1 MVLNLGKDKTE
12 IIKPK
17 KDGKVSKN
25 VLTPIIYLILGVI
38 LAFKSDEA
46 VKLVFYILG
55 IIVIIYGIKSL
66 ITYYQNK
73 DNMQFKNINLSIGVI
88 SILIGALLI
97 ILAGALNLGIR
108 YILGFFMIFI
118 GVSRLLSD
126 YSLSNYKNFNTMS
139 NIVLIILGI
148 FSIFVSNAVLV
159 IIGWILIVNSALLF
173 FEYFK
178 N

>member
-1 MVLNLGKDKTE
+1 MSKDKTE

-17 KDGKVSKN
+17 KEGKDKSN
-25 VLTPIIYLILGVI
+25 VLTPIIYIILGFI

-46 VKLVFYILG
+46 VKFVFYILG
-55 IIVIIYGIKSL
+55 LIVIVYGIKSL

-73 DNMQFKNINLSIGVI
+73 DNIQFKNINLSIGII
-88 SILIGALLI
+88 SILIGVLLI
-97 ILAGALNLGIR
+97 VLAGALNLGIR

-118 GVSRLLSD
+118 GISRLLTD
-126 YSLSNYKNFNTMS
+126 YSMKTFKNFNTLS
-139 NIVLIILGI
+139 NLVLIILGI

-159 IIGWILIVNSALLF
+159 IIGWILIVNALLLF

>member
-1 MVLNLGKDKTE
+1 MGKDKTE

-17 KDGKVSKN
+17 KEKKDNKN
-25 VLTPIIYLILGVI
+25 IITPIIYLILGFI

-55 IIVIIYGIKSL
+55 IIVIVYGIKAFM
-66 ITYYQNK
+66 TYYQNR
-73 DNMQFKNINLSIGVI
+73 DNIQIKNINLSIAIV
-88 SILIGALLI
+88 SILIGSLLI
-97 ILAGALNLGIR
+97 ILAGALNMGIR

-118 GVSRLLSD
+118 GISRFLTD
-126 YSLSNYKNFNTMS
+126 YSLSNYKNLSTMS

-159 IIGWILIVNSALLF
+159 IIGWILIANAALLF

>member
-1 MVLNLGKDKTE
+1 MGKDKTE

-17 KDGKVSKN
+17 KEKKDNKN
-25 VLTPIIYLILGVI
+25 IITPIVYLILGFI

-55 IIVIIYGIKSL
+55 IIVIVYGIKAFM
-66 ITYYQNK
+66 TYYQNR
-73 DNMQFKNINLSIGVI
+73 DNIQIKNINLSIAIV
-88 SILIGALLI
+88 SILIGSLLI
-97 ILAGALNLGIR
+97 ILAGALNMGIR

-118 GVSRLLSD
+118 GISRFLTD
-126 YSLSNYKNFNTMS
+126 YSLSNYKNLSTMS

-159 IIGWILIVNSALLF
+159 IIGWILIANAALLF

>member
-1 MVLNLGKDKTE
+1 MGKDKTE

-17 KDGKVSKN
+17 KEGKDNKN
-25 VLTPIIYLILGVI
+25 ILTPIIYLILGFI
-38 LAFKSDEA
+38 LAFRSNEA

-55 IIVIIYGIKSL
+55 IVVIVFGIKSFM
-66 ITYYQNK
+66 TYYQNK
-73 DNMQFKNINLSIGVI
+73 DNMQFKNINLSIGII
-88 SILIGALLI
+88 SVLIGTLLI

-118 GVSRLLSD
+118 GVSRLFTD

-139 NIVLIILGI
+139 NIVLVILGI

>member
-1 MVLNLGKDKTE
+1 MSKDKTE

-17 KDGKVSKN
+17 KEGKENKN
-25 VLTPIIYLILGVI
+25 VLTPIIYLILGFI

-46 VKLVFYILG
+46 VKLIFYILG
-55 IIVIIYGIKSL
+55 IIIIVYGIKSL

-73 DNMQFKNINLSIGVI
+73 DNIQLRNINLSIGIV
-88 SILIGALLI
+88 SILIGILLI
-97 ILAGALNLGIR
+97 VLAGALNLGIR

-118 GVSRLLSD
+118 GISRLLTD
-126 YSLSNYKNFNTMS
+126 YSLSNYKNFNTLS
-139 NIVLIILGI
+139 NLVLIILGI

-159 IIGWILIVNSALLF
+159 IIGWILIVNSVLLF

>member
-1 MVLNLGKDKTE
+1 MGKDKTE

-17 KDGKVSKN
+17 KEGKDNKS
-25 VLTPIIYLILGVI
+25 VLTPIIYLILGFI
-38 LAFKSDEA
+38 LAFRSNEA

-55 IIVIIYGIKSL
+55 IMIIIYGIKSFM
-66 ITYYQNK
+66 TYYQNK
-73 DNMQFKNINLSIGVI
+73 DSIQFKNINLSIALV
-88 SILIGALLI
+88 SILIGVLLI

-118 GVSRLLSD
+118 GVSRLLTD
-126 YSLSNYKNFNTMS
+126 YSIKSYKSFSILS

-159 IIGWILIVNSALLF
+159 IIGWILIANALLLF

>member
-1 MVLNLGKDKTE
+1 MSKDKTE

-17 KDGKVSKN
+17 KEGKDKSN
-25 VLTPIIYLILGVI
+25 VLTPIIYIILGFI

-46 VKLVFYILG
+46 VKFVFYILG
-55 IIVIIYGIKSL
+55 LIVIVYGIKSL

-73 DNMQFKNINLSIGVI
+73 DNIQLKNINLSIGII
-88 SILIGALLI
+88 SILIGVLLI
-97 ILAGALNLGIR
+97 VLAGALNLGIR

-118 GVSRLLSD
+118 GISRLLTD
-126 YSLSNYKNFNTMS
+126 YSMKTFKNFNTLS
-139 NIVLIILGI
+139 NLVLIILGI

-159 IIGWILIVNSALLF
+159 IIGWILIVNALLLF

>member
-1 MVLNLGKDKTE
+1 MVFNLSKDKTE
-12 IIKPK
+12 IIKPNK
-17 KDGKVSKN
+17 ESKDN
-25 VLTPIIYLILGVI
+25 RNIINPIIYLILGFI
-38 LAFKSDEA
+38 LAFKSNEA
-46 VKLVFYILG
+46 VEIIFYILG
-55 IIVIIYGIKSL
+55 LIVIVYGIKSF

-73 DNMQFKNINLSIGVI
+73 DNIQLKNINLSIGVI
-88 SILIGALLI
+88 SILIGVLLI
-97 ILAGALNLGIR
+97 VLAGALNLGIR

-118 GVSRLLSD
+118 GISRILTD
-126 YSLSNYKNFNTMS
+126 YSLSSYKKFNTLS

-159 IIGWILIVNSALLF
+159 IIGWILIVNAILLF

>member
-17 KDGKVSKN
+17 KEGKASKN

-73 DNMQFKNINLSIGVI
+73 DSMQFKNINLSIGII

>member
-1 MVLNLGKDKTE
+1 MSKDKTE

-17 KDGKVSKN
+17 KEGKDNKN
-25 VLTPIIYLILGVI
+25 VLTPIIYLILGFI
-38 LAFKSDEA
+38 LAFKSNEA
-46 VKLVFYILG
+46 VKLIFYILG
-55 IIVIIYGIKSL
+55 IMIIIYGIKAFM
-66 ITYYQNK
+66 TYYQNK
-73 DNMQFKNINLSIGVI
+73 DNIQLKNVNLSISII
-88 SILIGALLI
+88 SVLIGLLLI

-118 GVSRLLSD
+118 GVSRLLAD
-126 YSLSNYKNFNTMS
+126 YSLNNYKNFNTMS

-159 IIGWILIVNSALLF
+159 IIGWILIVNAVLLF
-173 FEYFK
+173 FEYFR

>member
-1 MVLNLGKDKTE
+1 MSKDKTE

-17 KDGKVSKN
+17 KEEKDTKN
-25 VLTPIIYLILGVI
+25 VLTPIIYLILGFI
-38 LAFKSDEA
+38 LVFKSDEA
-46 VKLVFYILG
+46 VKFVFYILG
-55 IIVIIYGIKSL
+55 LIVIVYGIKSL

-73 DNMQFKNINLSIGVI
+73 DNIQFKNINLSIGII
-88 SILIGALLI
+88 SILIGVLLI
-97 ILAGALNLGIR
+97 VLAGALNLGIR

-118 GVSRLLSD
+118 GISRLLTD
-126 YSLSNYKNFNTMS
+126 YSMKTFKNFNTLS
-139 NIVLIILGI
+139 NLVLIILGI

-159 IIGWILIVNSALLF
+159 IIGWILIVNALLLF

>member
-1 MVLNLGKDKTE
+1 MSKDKTE

-17 KDGKVSKN
+17 KEGKENKN
-25 VLTPIIYLILGVI
+25 ILTPIVYLILGFI

-55 IIVIIYGIKSL
+55 IIVIVYGIKSF

-73 DNMQFKNINLSIGVI
+73 DNIGLKNINLSIGVI
-88 SILIGALLI
+88 SVLIGILLI
-97 ILAGALNLGIR
+97 VLAGALNLGIR

-118 GVSRLLSD
+118 GISRLLTD
-126 YSLSNYKNFNTMS
+126 YSLENLKNFNTMS

-148 FSIFVSNAVLV
+148 FSIFVSNAILV
-159 IIGWILIVNSALLF
+159 VIGWILIVNAILLF

>member
-17 KDGKVSKN
+17 KEGKVSKN

-55 IIVIIYGIKSL
+55 IIVIIYGIKYL

-73 DNMQFKNINLSIGVI
+73 DNMQFRNINFSIGII

-159 IIGWILIVNSALLF
+159 IIGWILIDNSALLF

>member
-1 MVLNLGKDKTE
+1 MSKDKIE

-17 KDGKVSKN
+17 KEGKENKN
-25 VLTPIIYLILGVI
+25 ILTPIIYLILGVI
-38 LAFKSDEA
+38 LAFRSNEA

-55 IIVIIYGIKSL
+55 IVIIVYGIKSL

-73 DNMQFKNINLSIGVI
+73 DNIQLKNINLSIGVL
-88 SILIGALLI
+88 SLLIGILLI
-97 ILAGALNLGIR
+97 VLAGAINLGIR

-118 GVSRLLSD
+118 GISRLLTD
-126 YSLSNYKNFNTMS
+126 YSLNNYKNFNTLS
-139 NIVLIILGI
+139 NLILIILGV

-159 IIGWILIVNSALLF
+159 IIGWILIVNSILLF

>member
-1 MVLNLGKDKTE
+1 
-12 IIKPK
+12 
-17 KDGKVSKN
+17 
-25 VLTPIIYLILGVI
+25 
-38 LAFKSDEA
+38 
-46 VKLVFYILG
+46 
-55 IIVIIYGIKSL
+55 
-66 ITYYQNK
+66 
-73 DNMQFKNINLSIGVI
+73 MQFKNINLSIGVI

-148 FSIFVSNAVLV
+148 
-159 IIGWILIVNSALLF
+159 IGWILIVNSALLF

>member
-1 MVLNLGKDKTE
+1 MSKDKTE

-17 KDGKVSKN
+17 KEGKESKN
-25 VLTPIIYLILGVI
+25 VLTPIIYLILGFI

-55 IIVIIYGIKSL
+55 LMIIIYGIKSFM
-66 ITYYQNK
+66 TYYQNR
-73 DNMQFKNINLSIGVI
+73 DNTQLNNINLSISII
-88 SILIGALLI
+88 SILIGVLLI

-118 GVSRLLSD
+118 GISRLLTD
-126 YSLSNYKNFNTMS
+126 YSLNSYKNFNTMS
-139 NIVLIILGI
+139 NIILIILGI
-148 FSIFVSNAVLV
+148 FSIFVSNAILV
-159 IIGWILIVNSALLF
+159 VIGWILIVNALLLF

>member
-1 MVLNLGKDKTE
+1 MGKDKTE

-17 KDGKVSKN
+17 KEGRDNKN
-25 VLTPIIYLILGVI
+25 VLTPIIYLILGFI
-38 LAFKSDEA
+38 LAFRSNEA

-55 IIVIIYGIKSL
+55 LMVIIYGIKSFM
-66 ITYYQNK
+66 TYYQNK
-73 DNMQFKNINLSIGVI
+73 ENIQLKNINLSIAVI
-88 SILIGALLI
+88 SVLIGLLLI

-118 GVSRLLSD
+118 GVSRLLTD
-126 YSLSNYKNFNTMS
+126 YSLNNYKNFNTIS

-159 IIGWILIVNSALLF
+159 IIGWILIVNAILLF

>member
-1 MVLNLGKDKTE
+1 MSKDKTE

-17 KDGKVSKN
+17 KEGKENKN
-25 VLTPIIYLILGVI
+25 ILTPIIYLILGVI
-38 LAFKSDEA
+38 LAFRSNEA

-55 IIVIIYGIKSL
+55 IVIIVYGIKSL

-73 DNMQFKNINLSIGVI
+73 DNIQLKNINLSIGVL
-88 SILIGALLI
+88 SLLIGILLI
-97 ILAGALNLGIR
+97 VLAGAINLGIR

-118 GVSRLLSD
+118 GISRLLTD
-126 YSLSNYKNFNTMS
+126 YSLNNYKNFNTLS
-139 NIVLIILGI
+139 NLILIILGV

-159 IIGWILIVNSALLF
+159 IIGWILIVNSILLF